1 MKHIFSKDECAPD
14 APTASQW
21 LGREGIDWSRE
32 VRVSGTY
39 DDTDY
44 KFFASKAAPGRPVKF
59 YLKESSCG
67 VFEEVF
73 EFESREEWIAAI
85 NEKVDAFLAGVAT

>member
-1 MKHIFSKDECAPD
+1 MIRVFSKDECVPD
-14 APTASQW
+14 ALTANQW
-21 LGREGIDWSRE
+21 LDREGIDWSHE
-32 VRVSGTY
+32 VRVDGMY
-39 DDTDY
+39 DGAVY
-44 KFFASKAAPGRPVKF
+44 EFFASKAVPGVPVWF

-73 EFESREEWIAAI
+73 EFESKEEWIAAI